1 MTSAVRR
8 SEPGPPAPH
17 PGWTLQCASCGTTYP
32 YEHSKRC
39 TGCGGPVLKE
49 RSGQMARG
57 VDGTRTGI
65 WRYAERLGLDPSL
78 DRLSLGESMTPL
90 LRDDRLATSLGI
102 GQVWLKLESLCPT
115 GSFKDRA
122 VAAGV
127 AHAVGAGSEGIV
139 CASSGNAAA
148 SAAAYAARAGLPA
161 VLVMPEI
168 TPPGK
173 LASSA
178 AYGAYQVLAPG
189 DYSSS
194 FALAEE
200 LAVDSRY
207 TNVTTTYLNPHG
219 VSGLRS
225 VAYDLADQLPQPAT
239 AVVVPTSAGPL
250 VHGVGRGY
258 DDLLRAGL
266 VDRVPRLVA
275 AQPAG
280 CSPVAAAFTH
290 GLETVEPW
298 LRVETSVS
306 GLDDPLRGYQDDG
319 TVTLQEVR
327 RSGGHAVALEDDVID
342 RARLDLAQGSGVF
355 VEPAGATSVAALE
368 HLVVQKVLGP
378 DDTVVCLLTGH
389 GMKRVPEGGA
399 EPIRA
404 ATSEEVRSAL
414 AARGWM

>member
-1 MTSAVRR
+1 M
-8 SEPGPPAPH
+8 
-17 PGWTLQCASCGTTYP
+17 
-32 YEHSKRC
+32 
-39 TGCGGPVLKE
+39 LKE
-49 RSGQMARG
+49 RIGPMPRG
-57 VDGTRTGI
+57 VDGAQPGI
-65 WRYAERLGLDPSL
+65 WRYAERLGLDPGL
-78 DRLSLGESMTPL
+78 DRLSLGESLTPL

-127 AHAVGAGSEGIV
+127 EHAVGAGSEGIV

-161 VLVMPEI
+161 VLVMPER
-168 TPPGK
+168 TPSGK

-178 AYGAYQVLAPG
+178 AYGAHQVLVPG
-189 DYSSS
+189 DYSHS

-200 LAVDSRY
+200 LAVDSRC
-207 TNVTTTYLNPHG
+207 TNVTTTYVNPHA

-225 VAYDLADQLPQPAT
+225 VAYDLADQLPHPAT

-258 DDLLRAGL
+258 DDLVRAGV
-266 VDRVPRLVA
+266 VDRAPRLVA

-290 GLETVEPW
+290 GRETVEPW
-298 LRVETSVS
+298 LSVETSVS
-306 GLDDPLRGYQDDG
+306 GLDDPLRGYEADG

-327 RSGGHAVALEDDVID
+327 RSGGHAIALDDVLID
-342 RARLDLAQGSGVF
+342 GARLDLARGSGVF
-355 VEPAGATSVAALE
+355 VEPAGATSVAALAQ
-368 HLVVQKVLGP
+368 LVAQEVLGP

-389 GMKRVPEGGA
+389 GMKRVPEGVA
-399 EPIRA
+399 DPIRA
-404 ATSEEVRSAL
+404 ATPKAARSAL
-414 AARGWM
+414 AVRGWM